1 MQDELMEA
9 TRLLLDLKI
18 EKKEFNKNQ
27 NEQIKNAEAR
37 IKELCKAPRG

>member
-27 NEQIKNAEAR
+27 NEQIKKVEAR
-37 IKELCKAPRG
+37 INELCKERR

>member
-9 TRLLLDLKI
+9 TRFLLDLKI

-37 IKELCKAPRG
+37 IKELVKEEK